1 MSRGR
6 IALAFMATL
15 VFSVPATSQSPPKP
29 SAWGARTIMEPI
41 IVAHGGFSAVCNP
54 RAVAVTSRS
63 VDQIDK
69 LVGPTGPQRAALE
82 ELRTAVSKASEVH
95 SAACPREIP
104 RGSGERLA
112 FTERRLAALTEALRL
127 VNPAFEAFHA
137 TLNDEQKAKL
147 DAGPSRWR
155 WRR

>member
-6 IALAFMATL
+6 LALAFMATL
-15 VFSVPATSQSPPKP
+15 VFSAPATSQSPPKP

-54 RAVAVTSRS
+54 RAVAVASRN

-69 LVGPTGPQRAALE
+69 LVGPTGPQRAALD
-82 ELRTAVSKASEVH
+82 ELRTAVSKASEVG

-112 FTERRLAALTEALRL
+112 FTEQRLAALLAALKV
-127 VNPAFEAFHA
+127 VNPAFEAFYA
-137 TLNDEQKAKL
+137 TLNAEQKAKL